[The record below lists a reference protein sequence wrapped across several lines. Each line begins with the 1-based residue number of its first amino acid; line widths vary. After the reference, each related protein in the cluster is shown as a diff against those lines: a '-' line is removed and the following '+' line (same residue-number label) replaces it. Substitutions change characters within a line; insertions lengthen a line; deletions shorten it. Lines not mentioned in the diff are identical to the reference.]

1 MGFGLRKL
9 ARQARC
15 PRCGYQLTGLDR
27 RATCPECGTDAIRRH
42 QLRRERELY
51 RNGWLQA
58 YWIIAILS
66 ALPIVPLLA
75 NLTAGLIWSGVMPW
89 HPDFQTNLHNG
100 PTRFF
105 DMTTMLGLFDLF
117 FTVMAWQFQFVSFW
131 FLVWLKCSARLELR
145 TPVLLW
151 ILMAVALLSPFLL
164 WVLVGWA
171 AFD

>member
-1 MGFGLRKL
+1 MGLGLRNL

-75 NLTAGLIWSGVMPW
+75 NLTAVVIWSGVVPW
-89 HPDFQTNLHNG
+89 HTDFNSQLHNG

-105 DMTTMLGLFDLF
+105 DTTAMLGLFGLF
-117 FTVMAWQFQFVSFW
+117 FTVMAWPFQCVLFLY
-131 FLVWLKCSARLELR
+131 LVWLKCSARLEQR
-145 TPVLLW
+145 TPVLAW
-151 ILMAVALLSPFLL
+151 ILMASALLSPLLL
-164 WVLVGWA
+164 WQLVGFV